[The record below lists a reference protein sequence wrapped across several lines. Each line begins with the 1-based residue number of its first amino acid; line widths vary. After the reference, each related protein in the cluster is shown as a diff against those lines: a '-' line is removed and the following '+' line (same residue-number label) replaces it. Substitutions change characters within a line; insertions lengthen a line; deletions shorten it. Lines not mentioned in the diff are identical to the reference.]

1 MSTNNRDD
9 HITPLIN
16 DEIFHLVKSFTA
28 TVDKIQKYMAEHP
41 NPNTSEKTEVA
52 DSYFDL
58 VKILAFYLEN
68 AVQLTIEDLNID
80 RNIIE
85 QAIEDAKMNMDLAHK
100 KDVAKRDL
108 QQQIDDQKKQGNNKL
123 ADVLAEE
130 LANLEKQDS
139 KEGCFDIHEHHC
151 E

>member
-1 MSTNNRDD
+1 
-9 HITPLIN
+9 
-16 DEIFHLVKSFTA
+16 
-28 TVDKIQKYMAEHP
+28 
-41 NPNTSEKTEVA
+41 
-52 DSYFDL
+52 
-58 VKILAFYLEN
+58 
-68 AVQLTIEDLNID
+68 
-80 RNIIE
+80 
-85 QAIEDAKMNMDLAHK
+85 MDLAHK

-108 QQQIDDQKKQGNNKL
+108 QQQIDDQKEQGNNKL